1 VKTLVPQ
8 GTKSEELNALLA
20 FEQGKVIVRSRDTG
34 GTLKTMPYR
43 EIEAATYARAKR
55 PRWKDVPGVAPVPDS
70 LGGSGSFL
78 GTTKHW
84 LTLQSKTDFLILR
97 LDDQNVRAVLAT
109 IEARTGAKLEQPD
122 LKPAP

>member
-1 VKTLVPQ
+1 VRTLVLQ
-8 GTKSEELNALLA
+8 GTKSEELNALLS
-20 FEQGKVIVRSRDTG
+20 FEQGNVIVRSRETG
-34 GTLKTMPYR
+34 SVVKTMPYR

-55 PRWKDVPGVAPVPDS
+55 PRWKEANGVAPVPDS

-97 LDDQNVRAVLAT
+97 LDDQNIRAVLAT
-109 IEARTGAKLEQPD
+109 TEARTGAKLEQPD

>member
-1 VKTLVPQ
+1 VRTLVPQ
-8 GTKSEELNALLA
+8 GTKSEELNALLS
-20 FEQGKVIVRSRDTG
+20 FEQGNVIVRSRETG
-34 GTLKTMPYR
+34 SVLKTMPYR

-55 PRWKDVPGVAPVPDS
+55 PRWKAASGVAPVPDS

-78 GTTKHW
+78 GTAKHW

-97 LDDQNVRAVLAT
+97 LDDQNIRAVLST

-122 LKPAP
+122 LKSAP